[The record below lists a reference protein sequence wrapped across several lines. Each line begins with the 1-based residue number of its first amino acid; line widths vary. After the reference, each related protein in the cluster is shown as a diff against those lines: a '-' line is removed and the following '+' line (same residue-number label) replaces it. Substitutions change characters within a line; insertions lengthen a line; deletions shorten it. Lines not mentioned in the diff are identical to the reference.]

1 MLSSNMKN
9 VSCYLLFFDWSI
21 NFRLWCKVASTLLE
35 KPNFKHTTTCCWD
48 LIMFLI
54 KFSVICQKKSRKIIL
69 KAFIFQGQMFP
80 KSFNRYNK
88 YTLSISLSCFP
99 WHPKLLLNTFIWPEP
114 NGSTILSC
122 ESEPECLL
130 HREHTS
136 SVMISKGSIAMINK
150 GVTPT
155 PGKHAHLVLSPDRIS
170 CFLWVPLWSSAFLK
184 LYSFRA

>member
-9 VSCYLLFFDWSI
+9 VSCYLLFLDWSI

-54 KFSVICQKKSRKIIL
+54 KFSVICQKIFRKIIL
-69 KAFIFQGQMFP
+69 KALIFQGQMFP

-99 WHPKLLLNTFIWPEP
+99 WHPKLLLNKI
-114 NGSTILSC
+114 NRSTILSC
-122 ESEPECLL
+122 GSEPECLL

-150 GVTPT
+150 VVTPT

-170 CFLWVPLWSSAFLK
+170 CFLRVPLWSFAFLK
-184 LYSFRA
+184 LYSFEA

>member
-9 VSCYLLFFDWSI
+9 VSCYLLFLDWSI

-48 LIMFLI
+48 LITFLI

-150 GVTPT
+150 GVTPHQGNMPT
-155 PGKHAHLVLSPDRIS
+155 LSSPQTAFLV
-170 CFLWVPLWSSAFLK
+170 FLRVPLWSSAFLK